1 MNLKNL
7 NKKVDETVGAL
18 GRLRQ
23 IEALKRDNPEAAVLR
38 RRWTLVGP
46 CELKVVK
53 LVRKLGN
60 GGNQL
65 LSVVDLLVL
74 YLAFQLWTKMQ
85 FVKNV
90 VYVVD
95 IVGGKKWVVCRAWN
109 TRHFGIFRLFV
120 MHFGSL
126 ICCQNLPLVWLFVH
140 ANYDSIQQEGWEEG
154 VEGTLTKKER

>member
-1 MNLKNL
+1 
-7 NKKVDETVGAL
+7 
-18 GRLRQ
+18 
-23 IEALKRDNPEAAVLR
+23 
-38 RRWTLVGP
+38 
-46 CELKVVK
+46 LKVVK

-126 ICCQNLPLVWLFVH
+126 ICCRQLWHRFLIF
-140 ANYDSIQQEGWEEG
+140 SMC
-154 VEGTLTKKER
+154 